1 MKATANRSYVRSEN
15 VFVQHV
21 AVQGEPADIPQMQID
36 IFVAAN
42 ADILEKE
49 VDARGR
55 YVLPGEIV
63 VAKLLHDAGLKK
75 DP

>member
-1 MKATANRSYVRSEN
+1 
-15 VFVQHV
+15 
-21 AVQGEPADIPQMQID
+21 MQVD
-36 IFVAAN
+36 IFVAG
-42 ADILEKE
+42 DGDVLEEE

-63 VAKLLHDAGLKK
+63 VAKLLDDAGLKK